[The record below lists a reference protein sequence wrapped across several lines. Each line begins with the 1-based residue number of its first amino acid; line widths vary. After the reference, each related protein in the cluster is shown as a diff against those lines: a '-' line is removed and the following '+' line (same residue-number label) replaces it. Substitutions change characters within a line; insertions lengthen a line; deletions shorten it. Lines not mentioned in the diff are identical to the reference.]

1 MTDQEKK
8 QNKNVYREE
17 TSQIHAPVDLI
28 LRTKQAVAEEEERLH
43 KEMGQVGQRQE
54 SERNQ
59 GKELQSDRQ
68 QDSRKE
74 PQPDRQQNSRKELRQ
89 DLWQNQQISP
99 ADLNGT
105 GMVGAESDG
114 KKMESRW
121 EKYYRRVPRWVL
133 PVTAAAVFVLVMRVS
148 VLQFSYLFA
157 DRRGGADYA
166 ASAEDMSESAGEAGS
181 MEGMSGSAGE
191 EGLAGG
197 MSEGAGDGSPAEGM
211 SGSAGD
217 GSPAGGMSGSAGD
230 GSLAGGMSG
239 SAGKDGSAE
248 GMSGSADEDGS
259 AEDMAESADEDGSVG
274 GMSGSADK
282 AGSTGAMAKSS
293 GEKGSASG
301 RPGSTDGE
309 SLREGELLEDLER
322 EDEKT
327 ASAADMAGARKQNK
341 SEDMQ
346 QAPYAQAYLEF
357 LTEYAQNSKDGK
369 GQGARFSLVFVDD
382 NDIPELL
389 LMEDDCHAEGVKV
402 FTYYQDQV
410 VELGA
415 FGSFGLM
422 QYVERAGLIFS
433 HYMGHGESDND
444 FFEIKEGQA
453 VLICNMHS
461 TPYRRNGIDT
471 SLYEIDGVAV
481 NEKTYRARWKALYED
496 QDYVLIGYKDGTP
509 VEEAAESELLRQ

>member
-1 MTDQEKK
+1 MPQNVCPVGGKRENHRESEAILMTDQEKK

-43 KEMGQVGQRQE
+43 KE
-54 SERNQ
+54 NQ
-59 GKELQSDRQ
+59 ITSIDF
-68 QDSRKE
+68 
-74 PQPDRQQNSRKELRQ
+74 
-89 DLWQNQQISP
+89 
-99 ADLNGT
+99 NGA
-105 GMVGAESDG
+105 GMDGAESAG
-114 KKMESRW
+114 KKTESGW
-121 EKYYRRVPRWVL
+121 KKYYGRVPGWVL
-133 PVTAAAVFVLVMRVS
+133 PVTAAAVFVLVLRVS
-148 VLQFSYLFA
+148 VVQFSHFLA
-157 DRRGGADYA
+157 DRDGGMDYA
-166 ASAEDMSESAGEAGS
+166 ASAEDMSESAGEEGS
-181 MEGMSGSAGE
+181 MEGLAGSAGE

-197 MSEGAGDGSPAEGM
+197 MAENAGDGN
-211 SGSAGD
+211 
-217 GSPAGGMSGSAGD
+217 
-230 GSLAGGMSG
+230 LAGG
-239 SAGKDGSAE
+239 
-248 GMSGSADEDGS
+248 
-259 AEDMAESADEDGSVG
+259 MAESADE
-274 GMSGSADK
+274 
-282 AGSTGAMAKSS
+282 AGSTGGMAESADEAGSAGAMAKSS

-301 RPGSTDGE
+301 RPGNADAE

-322 EDEKT
+322 EEEM
-327 ASAADMAGARKQNK
+327 ASSADMAEARKQSK

-346 QAPYAQAYLEF
+346 QAPYARAYLEF
-357 LTEYAQNSKDGK
+357 LTEYTQDSKDGK

-389 LMEDDCHAEGVKV
+389 LMEDDCHAKGVKV

-461 TPYRRNGIDT
+461 TPHRKNGIDT

-509 VEEAAESELLRQ
+509 VEEAAESEWLRQ

>member
-43 KEMGQVGQRQE
+43 KE
-54 SERNQ
+54 NQ
-59 GKELQSDRQ
+59 ITPIDF
-68 QDSRKE
+68 
-74 PQPDRQQNSRKELRQ
+74 
-89 DLWQNQQISP
+89 
-99 ADLNGT
+99 NGA
-105 GMVGAESDG
+105 GMDGAESAG
-114 KKMESRW
+114 KKTESGW
-121 EKYYRRVPRWVL
+121 KKYYGRVPGWVL
-133 PVTAAAVFVLVMRVS
+133 PVTAAAVFVLVLRVS
-148 VLQFSYLFA
+148 VVQFSHFPA
-157 DRRGGADYA
+157 DRDGGMDYA
-166 ASAEDMSESAGEAGS
+166 ASAEDMSESEGEEGS
-181 MEGMSGSAGE
+181 MEGLAGSAGE

-197 MSEGAGDGSPAEGM
+197 MAE
-211 SGSAGD
+211 SAGD
-217 GSPAGGMSGSAGD
+217 GN
-230 GSLAGGMSG
+230 LAGG
-239 SAGKDGSAE
+239 
-248 GMSGSADEDGS
+248 
-259 AEDMAESADEDGSVG
+259 MAESADE
-274 GMSGSADK
+274 

-301 RPGSTDGE
+301 RPGNADAE

-322 EDEKT
+322 EEEM
-327 ASAADMAGARKQNK
+327 ASSADMAEARKQSK

-346 QAPYAQAYLEF
+346 QAPYARAYLEF
-357 LTEYAQNSKDGK
+357 LTEYTQDSKDGK

-389 LMEDDCHAEGVKV
+389 LMEDDCHAKGVKV

-461 TPYRRNGIDT
+461 TPHRKNGIDT

-509 VEEAAESELLRQ
+509 VEEAAESEWLRQ

>member
-43 KEMGQVGQRQE
+43 KEMGQAGQRPD
-54 SERNQ
+54 
-59 GKELQSDRQ
+59 LQ

-74 PQPDRQQNSRKELRQ
+74 LR
-89 DLWQNQQISP
+89 QNQQISP
-99 ADLNGT
+99 ADLNGA

-121 EKYYRRVPRWVL
+121 EKYYKRVPRWVL
-133 PVTAAAVFVLVMRVS
+133 PVTAAAVFVLVLRVS
-148 VLQFSYLFA
+148 VLQFSHLLA
-157 DRRGGADYA
+157 DRGGGMDYA

-197 MSEGAGDGSPAEGM
+197 MAENAGDGN
-211 SGSAGD
+211 
-217 GSPAGGMSGSAGD
+217 
-230 GSLAGGMSG
+230 LAGG
-239 SAGKDGSAE
+239 
-248 GMSGSADEDGS
+248 
-259 AEDMAESADEDGSVG
+259 MAESADEAGSTG
-274 GMSGSADK
+274 GMAESADEAGSAEAMAESADEAGSAEAMAK
-282 AGSTGAMAKSS
+282 SADEAGSTGAMAKSS

-389 LMEDDCHAEGVKV
+389 LMEDDCHAKGVKV

-461 TPYRRNGIDT
+461 TPHRKNGIDT

-509 VEEAAESELLRQ
+509 VEEAAESEWLRQ

>member
-43 KEMGQVGQRQE
+43 KE
-54 SERNQ
+54 NQ
-59 GKELQSDRQ
+59 ITPIDF
-68 QDSRKE
+68 
-74 PQPDRQQNSRKELRQ
+74 
-89 DLWQNQQISP
+89 
-99 ADLNGT
+99 NGA
-105 GMVGAESDG
+105 GMDGAESAG
-114 KKMESRW
+114 KKTESGW
-121 EKYYRRVPRWVL
+121 KKYYGRVPGWVL
-133 PVTAAAVFVLVMRVS
+133 PVTAAAVFVLVLRVS
-148 VLQFSYLFA
+148 VVQFSHFPA
-157 DRRGGADYA
+157 DRDGGMDYA
-166 ASAEDMSESAGEAGS
+166 ASAEAMPESAGEEGS
-181 MEGMSGSAGE
+181 MEGLAGSAGE

-197 MSEGAGDGSPAEGM
+197 MAE
-211 SGSAGD
+211 SAGD
-217 GSPAGGMSGSAGD
+217 GN
-230 GSLAGGMSG
+230 LAGG
-239 SAGKDGSAE
+239 
-248 GMSGSADEDGS
+248 
-259 AEDMAESADEDGSVG
+259 MAESADEAGSTG
-274 GMSGSADK
+274 GMAESADEAGSAEAMAESADEAGSAEAMAK
-282 AGSTGAMAKSS
+282 SADEAGSTGAMAKSADEAGSTGAMAKSS

-389 LMEDDCHAEGVKV
+389 LMEDDCHAKGVKV

-461 TPYRRNGIDT
+461 TPHRKNGIDT

-509 VEEAAESELLRQ
+509 VEEAAESEWLRQ

>member
-43 KEMGQVGQRQE
+43 KE
-54 SERNQ
+54 NQ
-59 GKELQSDRQ
+59 ITSIDF
-68 QDSRKE
+68 
-74 PQPDRQQNSRKELRQ
+74 
-89 DLWQNQQISP
+89 
-99 ADLNGT
+99 NGA
-105 GMVGAESDG
+105 GMDGAESAG
-114 KKMESRW
+114 KKTESGW
-121 EKYYRRVPRWVL
+121 KKYYGRVPGWVL
-133 PVTAAAVFVLVMRVS
+133 PVTAAAVFVLVLRVS
-148 VLQFSYLFA
+148 VVQFSHFLA
-157 DRRGGADYA
+157 DRDGGMDYA
-166 ASAEDMSESAGEAGS
+166 ASAEDMSESAGEEGS
-181 MEGMSGSAGE
+181 MEGLAGSAGE

-197 MSEGAGDGSPAEGM
+197 MAENAGDGN
-211 SGSAGD
+211 
-217 GSPAGGMSGSAGD
+217 
-230 GSLAGGMSG
+230 LAGG
-239 SAGKDGSAE
+239 
-248 GMSGSADEDGS
+248 
-259 AEDMAESADEDGSVG
+259 MAESADE
-274 GMSGSADK
+274 
-282 AGSTGAMAKSS
+282 AGSTGGMAESADEAGSAGAMAKSS

-301 RPGSTDGE
+301 RPGNADAE

-322 EDEKT
+322 EEEM
-327 ASAADMAGARKQNK
+327 ASSADMAEARKQSK

-346 QAPYAQAYLEF
+346 QAPYARAYLEF
-357 LTEYAQNSKDGK
+357 LTEYTQDSKDGK

-389 LMEDDCHAEGVKV
+389 LMEDDCHAKGVKV

-461 TPYRRNGIDT
+461 TPHRKNGIDT

-509 VEEAAESELLRQ
+509 VEEAAESEWLRQ

>member
-43 KEMGQVGQRQE
+43 KE
-54 SERNQ
+54 NQ
-59 GKELQSDRQ
+59 ITPIDF
-68 QDSRKE
+68 
-74 PQPDRQQNSRKELRQ
+74 
-89 DLWQNQQISP
+89 
-99 ADLNGT
+99 NGA
-105 GMVGAESDG
+105 GMDGAESAG
-114 KKMESRW
+114 KKTESGW
-121 EKYYRRVPRWVL
+121 KKYYGRVPGWVL
-133 PVTAAAVFVLVMRVS
+133 PVTAAAVFVLVLRVS
-148 VLQFSYLFA
+148 VVQFSHFPA
-157 DRRGGADYA
+157 DRDGGMDYA
-166 ASAEDMSESAGEAGS
+166 ASAEAMPESAGEEGS
-181 MEGMSGSAGE
+181 MEGLAGSAGE

-197 MSEGAGDGSPAEGM
+197 MAE
-211 SGSAGD
+211 SAGD
-217 GSPAGGMSGSAGD
+217 GN
-230 GSLAGGMSG
+230 LAGG
-239 SAGKDGSAE
+239 
-248 GMSGSADEDGS
+248 
-259 AEDMAESADEDGSVG
+259 MAESADEAGSTG
-274 GMSGSADK
+274 GMAESADEAGSAEAMAESADEAGSAEAMAK
-282 AGSTGAMAKSS
+282 SADEAGSTGAMAKSADEAGSTGAMAKSS

-309 SLREGELLEDLER
+309 SLREGKLLEDLER

-389 LMEDDCHAEGVKV
+389 LMEDDCHAKGVKV

-461 TPYRRNGIDT
+461 TPHRKNGIDT

-509 VEEAAESELLRQ
+509 VEEAAESEWLRQ

>member
-43 KEMGQVGQRQE
+43 KE
-54 SERNQ
+54 NQ
-59 GKELQSDRQ
+59 ITSIDF
-68 QDSRKE
+68 
-74 PQPDRQQNSRKELRQ
+74 
-89 DLWQNQQISP
+89 
-99 ADLNGT
+99 NGA
-105 GMVGAESDG
+105 GMDGAESAG
-114 KKMESRW
+114 KKTESGW
-121 EKYYRRVPRWVL
+121 KKYYGRVPGWVL
-133 PVTAAAVFVLVMRVS
+133 PVTAAAVFVLVLRVS
-148 VLQFSYLFA
+148 VVQFSHFPA
-157 DRRGGADYA
+157 DRDGGMDYA
-166 ASAEDMSESAGEAGS
+166 ASAEDMPESAGEEGS

-197 MSEGAGDGSPAEGM
+197 MAE
-211 SGSAGD
+211 SAGD
-217 GSPAGGMSGSAGD
+217 GN
-230 GSLAGGMSG
+230 LAGGMAESEDEAG
-239 SAGKDGSAE
+239 STGG
-248 GMSGSADEDGS
+248 
-259 AEDMAESADEDGSVG
+259 MAESADEA
-274 GMSGSADK
+274 GSAE
-282 AGSTGAMAKSS
+282 AMAKSS

-301 RPGSTDGE
+301 RPRNADAE
-309 SLREGELLEDLER
+309 SLREGELLEDMER
-322 EDEKT
+322 EEEM
-327 ASAADMAGARKQNK
+327 ASSADMAEARKQSK

-346 QAPYAQAYLEF
+346 QAPYARAYLEF
-357 LTEYAQNSKDGK
+357 LTEYTQDSKDGK

-389 LMEDDCHAEGVKV
+389 LMEDDCHAKGVKV

-461 TPYRRNGIDT
+461 TPHRKNGIDT
-471 SLYEIDGVAV
+471 NLYEIDGVAV
-481 NEKTYRARWKALYED
+481 NEKTYRARWKALYEE

-509 VEEAAESELLRQ
+509 VEEAAESEWLRQ